1 MVEALSITKRQGF
14 LFLNAGIFG
23 IAETVIFETGEPYMK
38 IHLVEKLNNFKMIN
52 NNIWESSGWKLN
64 ESKAKKLIGG
74 EIYFH
79 KERQEPSFYG
89 GTVKGYRV
97 EQDGRNQ
104 GKIVFEFQYHQECR
118 NIRTDRNG
126 WSMKMKIIEM
136 EQE

>member
-1 MVEALSITKRQGF
+1 
-14 LFLNAGIFG
+14 
-23 IAETVIFETGEPYMK
+23 MK

-104 GKIVFEFQYHQECR
+104 GKIVFEFQYHQEVLFSDLLYSLQKATKHCR
-118 NIRTDRNG
+118 TGILNSGFLLKLASHHQD
-126 WSMKMKIIEM
+126 
-136 EQE
+136 